1 VNFNVLLSKCIVHR
15 LVEIKKDFDNMKTR
29 GTTMKITFFYFN
41 DYRSKPTISRHR
53 NITKIS
59 TFVIIINSLNSIQ

>member
-1 VNFNVLLSKCIVHR
+1 MVVSKQKKLITLQEFLRKPSLLFT
-15 LVEIKKDFDNMKTR
+15 KKKLY
-29 GTTMKITFFYFN
+29 IFYFN

-59 TFVIIINSLNSIQ
+59 TFVKIINSLSSIQ